1 MGQAQSDVA
10 LEEGRII
17 QKPSIKDSQPPSM
30 EDLIAGSLTL
40 SLSLLIFFSIVY
52 HALHLSVCKKMTW

>member
-40 SLSLLIFFSIVY
+40 SLSLSLIIFFPLSIMPFIFRY
-52 HALHLSVCKKMTW
+52 AIK